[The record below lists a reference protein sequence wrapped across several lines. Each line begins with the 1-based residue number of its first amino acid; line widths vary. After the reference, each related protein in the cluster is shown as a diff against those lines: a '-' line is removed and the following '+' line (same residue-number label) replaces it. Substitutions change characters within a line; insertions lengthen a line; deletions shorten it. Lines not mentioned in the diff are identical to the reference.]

1 MGDLE
6 DDHFSTTSVTLHVYD
21 LCQILGRKDPKING
35 NQKKLSYFKIRIKNG
50 QFFRARIV
58 FSLKHQRFLIK

>member
-35 NQKKLSYFKIRIKNG
+35 NQKKLFILPYNKNKKWTI
-50 QFFRARIV
+50 F
-58 FSLKHQRFLIK
+58 

>member
-6 DDHFSTTSVTLHVYD
+6 DNHFSTTSVTLHVYD

-35 NQKKLSYFKIRIKNG
+35 NPKNLSYFKTRIKMDNFLE
-50 QFFRARIV
+50 QELFF
-58 FSLKHQRFLIK
+58 H

>member
-6 DDHFSTTSVTLHVYD
+6 DDHFSTTSVALHVYD

-35 NQKKLSYFKIRIKNG
+35 NQKNYLT
-50 QFFRARIV
+50 
-58 FSLKHQRFLIK
+58 LKQE

>member
-35 NQKKLSYFKIRIKNG
+35 NQKNLSYFKIRIKN
-50 QFFRARIV
+50 
-58 FSLKHQRFLIK
+58 